1 MIVETIPIWLAVQ
14 WWMCAIVTCFRFFS
28 PRIRW
33 LDGERWG
40 LRGCMWAGG
49 LGEKGQTYDF
59 LKPKNNFSTERLM
72 PWGLSILYFASLPF
86 WQLEAHPD
94 IFGVGPL
101 GAQTKKI
108 SWKRR
113 FGGLFVVKATWIQ
126 LPARAELFVRTCQK
140 WAGISYSTCCFW
152 RFEEHLMRTQWS
164 NPHRFCSA
172 QGHHSIDKGWSRMC
186 TLALMWGRFMFFL
199 GIVEFHVS

>member
-1 MIVETIPIWLAVQ
+1 MRLERMYVSRWAWRERSDIWFSETKKQLLNWKIDALGFVHPLFCFLA
-14 WWMCAIVTCFRFFS
+14 
-28 PRIRW
+28 
-33 LDGERWG
+33 L
-40 LRGCMWAGG
+40 
-49 LGEKGQTYDF
+49 
-59 LKPKNNFSTERLM
+59 
-72 PWGLSILYFASLPF
+72 

-108 SWKRR
+108 SRKRR

-126 LPARAELFVRTCQK
+126 LPARAELFVHTCQK

-172 QGHHSIDKGWSRMC
+172 QGHHSFDKGWSRMC